1 MLETELIDRILDIF
15 LHQRP
20 HVSISAATALLG
32 WTRREMSNA
41 IRAREI
47 EVTKTE
53 IGEWVWREELMA
65 KALEMWPHEVIEEA
79 LGTEAASVLP
89 EARRLAELHARIPR
103 YQIAMLTYFAEQ
115 HQTTIGD
122 VLSREL
128 EGVASANA
136 EELSAAIPGFGVAL
150 GWPNQE
156 DAQLPC

>member
-1 MLETELIDRILDIF
+1 MLETELIDRIRDIF

-20 HVSISAATALLG
+20 HVSISEATALLG
-32 WTRREMSNA
+32 WTRRQMSDA
-41 IRAREI
+41 IRTGEI

-65 KALEMWPHEVIEEA
+65 KALETWPHEVIEEA
-79 LGTEAASVLP
+79 LGGDADRVMP
-89 EARRLAELHARIPR
+89 KARRLTDLGARIPR

-122 VLSREL
+122 VLAREL

-136 EELSAAIPGFGVAL
+136 DELSAAIPGFGAAL